1 MEKTRLYTFIIIHTC
16 IPLPQRD
23 KTRQHFSTLHDSV
36 QAPVSHLNEDCKGIM
51 VALTTPHD
59 ILDFQHRI
67 ERRTCPEYL
76 VNEEGNLL
84 KDHEGNRE

>member
-1 MEKTRLYTFIIIHTC
+1 
-16 IPLPQRD
+16 
-23 KTRQHFSTLHDSV
+23 
-36 QAPVSHLNEDCKGIM
+36 M